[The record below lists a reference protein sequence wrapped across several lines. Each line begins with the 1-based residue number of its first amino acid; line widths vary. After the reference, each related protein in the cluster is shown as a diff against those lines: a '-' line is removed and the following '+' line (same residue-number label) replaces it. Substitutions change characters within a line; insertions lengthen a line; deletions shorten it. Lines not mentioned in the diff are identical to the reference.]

1 MVTNFGCLLEKRCKQ
16 LKNIFVIA
24 IAVLT
29 IQNIAAQ
36 KYNTIA
42 GVRIGDDFGI
52 SGAQRIAN
60 KTTIELNIQ
69 PGTFAGRQMA
79 SILAKQH
86 YPLLT
91 KRLNFFMGA
100 GIYSRKYNPTYNEAP
115 QPINTQGLALSFG
128 AEFSLGRLSIS
139 TDYLPLVT
147 IAANNSN
154 QRFYTTS
161 GFSLRY
167 ILVDR
172 ESSTKKFFKK
182 IFSKKK

>member
-1 MVTNFGCLLEKRCKQ
+1 M
-16 LKNIFVIA
+16 KNILLFFLLLFS
-24 IAVLT
+24 LT
-29 IQNIAAQ
+29 HVSAQ

-52 SGAQRIAN
+52 SAAQRIAN
-60 KTTIELNIQ
+60 KTTIELNLQ
-69 PGTFAGRQMA
+69 PGTFAGRQMTTL
-79 SILAKQH
+79 IAKQH

-100 GIYSRKYNPTYNEAP
+100 GVYSRKYNPTYTESP
-115 QPINTQGLALSFG
+115 QQINTQGLALSFG

-147 IAANNSN
+147 IAENDSN

-167 ILVDR
+167 ILVGR

-182 IFSKKK
+182 IFTKKK

>member
-1 MVTNFGCLLEKRCKQ
+1 M
-16 LKNIFVIA
+16 KNILFI
-24 IAVLT
+24 VLAL
-29 IQNIAAQ
+29 ISIHNISAQ

-52 SGAQRIAN
+52 SAAQRIAN

-69 PGTFAGRQMA
+69 PGTFAGRQMT
-79 SILAKQH
+79 SLLAKQH
-86 YPLLT
+86 YSLLT

-100 GIYSRKYNPTYNEAP
+100 GIYSRKYNPTYTESP
-115 QPINTQGLALSFG
+115 QQINTQGLALSFG
-128 AEFSLGRLSIS
+128 AEFSIGKLSIS

-147 IAANNSN
+147 IADNNSN

-167 ILVDR
+167 ILVGR

-182 IFSKKK
+182 IFTKKN